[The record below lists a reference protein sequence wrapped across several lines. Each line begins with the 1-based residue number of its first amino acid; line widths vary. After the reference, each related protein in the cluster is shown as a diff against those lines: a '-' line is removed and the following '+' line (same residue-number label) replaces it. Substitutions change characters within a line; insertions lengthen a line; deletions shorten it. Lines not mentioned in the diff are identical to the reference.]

1 MAFSL
6 CSTAATSSSSCKQ
19 NHLKGSLVHM
29 RKISAILFALM
40 AVSAFADSNSEHI
53 EHLKMMM
60 HAMSQHGAVVAQPLE
75 IQPAATRTI
84 DIQANCFQFSPSQ
97 FTVNQGD
104 IVTLNITVPS
114 ADNANGCQGI
124 GHGLLMDTYVEQGV

>member
-29 RKISAILFALM
+29 RKISAILFALV
-40 AVSAFADSNSEHI
+40 ASSAFADSNSEHI

-60 HAMSQHGAVVAQPLE
+60 HAMSHHGAVIPQPDKVNIASAVAVALSAHCDNHTWAFTP
-75 IQPAATRTI
+75 
-84 DIQANCFQFSPSQ
+84 SP

-104 IVTLNITVPS
+104 VVTLTVSIPS
-114 ADNANGCQGI
+114 GDCSSA
-124 GHGLLMDTYVEQGV
+124 GHGFILETYFDQG